1 MHTVYL
7 DGVFDLFHA
16 SHISFIQKVRK
27 HAMKFFQVNEYDIR
41 IVAGV
46 ISDKDVESYKRTPV
60 MTLTQR
66 VTMLQ
71 HCKIVDKVIP
81 ESPLVLTKE
90 FLKQHNIELVY
101 HADDSKQTEF
111 FKVPIDLGIMQY
123 VPYDQEV
130 STTAIIQKIKD
141 YY

>member
-66 VTMLQ
+66 VTILQ
-71 HCKIVDKVIP
+71 HCNITRVQQYKEIIRVTVIQ
-81 ESPLVLTKE
+81 SSITPL
-90 FLKQHNIELVY
+90 
-101 HADDSKQTEF
+101 
-111 FKVPIDLGIMQY
+111 
-123 VPYDQEV
+123 
-130 STTAIIQKIKD
+130 
-141 YY
+141 

>member
-71 HCKIVDKVIP
+71 HCNVK
-81 ESPLVLTKE
+81 
-90 FLKQHNIELVY
+90 
-101 HADDSKQTEF
+101 
-111 FKVPIDLGIMQY
+111 
-123 VPYDQEV
+123 
-130 STTAIIQKIKD
+130 
-141 YY
+141 

>member
-7 DGVFDLFHA
+7 DGVFDLFHV
-16 SHISFIQKVRK
+16 SHISFIQKVRE
-27 HAMKFFQVNEYDIR
+27 HAVKFFQVNAYDIR

-46 ISDKDVESYKRTPV
+46 VSDKDVESYKRTPV

-66 VTMLQ
+66 VKMLQ
-71 HCKIVDKVIP
+71 CCNLVDKVIP
-81 ESPLVLTKE
+81 ASPLVVTSE
-90 FLKQHNIELVY
+90 FLKYHNIELVY
-101 HADDSKQTEF
+101 HADDSKQTDF

-123 VPYDQEV
+123 VPYDAEV

-141 YY
+141 HY